1 MRDRGATGYT
11 REPRL
16 FFREGG
22 YKITSYMNA
31 NSRPGVTGE
40 EPEGYVLSFGDFFR
54 TLRERVWIILLTVIL
69 ALGVALTASLL
80 QQPTYEASTSILVG
94 QEQGTSTSGNLGGDI
109 QGLEQLTQTMVEAV
123 SSRPLAQAV
132 IEQLG
137 LSVTPED
144 FLEERLSVQQIPET
158 QFIEV
163 SYTDGNPERAQQVTN
178 TMGEVFVQQVSEIS
192 PEANAVTATVWE
204 PAAVPD
210 EPVSPQPLLYVLVA
224 LVIGTLL
231 GVGLAL
237 LLDNLDDSWR
247 SPEEAEQ
254 VSGVPTFGVIP
265 TMETTSVRK
274 KGRS

>member
-1 MRDRGATGYT
+1 MRDRGSPGYT
-11 REPRL
+11 REPGL
-16 FFREGG
+16 LSGG
-22 YKITSYMNA
+22 VDYKITSHMNA
-31 NSRPGVTGE
+31 NPQPGVSGE
-40 EPEGYVLSFGDFFR
+40 EPEGYVLSFGEFFR
-54 TLRERVWIILLTVIL
+54 TLREQFWIILLTIIL
-69 ALGVALTASLL
+69 ALGVALAVSLL
-80 QQPTYEASTSILVG
+80 QQPTYEASANILVG

-123 SSRPLAQAV
+123 SSRPLAQTV
-132 IEQLG
+132 IDQLD
-137 LSVTPED
+137 LNVTPED
-144 FLEERLSVQQIPET
+144 FLGERLSVQQIPET
-158 QFIEV
+158 QFIEI
-163 SYTDGNPERAQQVTN
+163 SYTDSSPERAQQVAN

-210 EPVSPQPLLYVLVA
+210 EPVSPQPLLYGLVA
-224 LVIGTLL
+224 LVVGTLL

-265 TMETTSVRK
+265 TLETPTARK
-274 KGRS
+274 KGRA

>member
-1 MRDRGATGYT
+1 M
-11 REPRL
+11 
-16 FFREGG
+16 
-22 YKITSYMNA
+22 
-31 NSRPGVTGE
+31 
-40 EPEGYVLSFGDFFR
+40 
-54 TLRERVWIILLTVIL
+54 
-69 ALGVALTASLL
+69 SLL
-80 QQPTYEASTSILVG
+80 QQPTYEASANILVG

-123 SSRPLAQAV
+123 SSRPLAQTV
-132 IEQLG
+132 IDQLD
-137 LSVTPED
+137 LNVTPED

-158 QFIEV
+158 QFIEI
-163 SYTDGNPERAQQVTN
+163 SYADSSPERAQQVAN

-210 EPVSPQPLLYVLVA
+210 EPVSPQPLLYGLVA
-224 LVIGTLL
+224 LVVGTLL

-265 TMETTSVRK
+265 TLETPTARK
-274 KGRS
+274 KGQS